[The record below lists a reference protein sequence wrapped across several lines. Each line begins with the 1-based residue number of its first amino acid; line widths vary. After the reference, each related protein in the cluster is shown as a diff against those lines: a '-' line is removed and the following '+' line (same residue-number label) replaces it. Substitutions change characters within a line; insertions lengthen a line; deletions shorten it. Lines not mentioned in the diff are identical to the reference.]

1 MSRTLSTGSGRILE
15 GHWMCKVKKSGK
27 ISKFGLWEGI
37 VWRWHI
43 PLRRP
48 LFDWEIDQLNDFLS
62 MLAEVKLGSLP
73 YDRLCWVKASTGC
86 YTTKDM
92 CKLLGKRDQDVFDRN
107 TIWEGLAPFKVE
119 CFSWKLLH
127 GRLPTNALLLGVY
140 GAGGV
145 IYGSYNVYF
154 LWNPKP
160 SLPVGLIYAQRV
172 FDNVAL
178 QLGWWCQAKWPRTA
192 ITVTDLVSN
201 PKIWCS
207 LEVEEIT
214 VNRKEWGPPSVGS
227 VEFNTDGAVKG
238 CYGPAGIGGVLR
250 DHNSRIL
257 MIFSKHIRM
266 SDPVSAEILAIKEAL
281 VLFTKSAWAS
291 DANLIIE
298 TDCSIVAGWLQ
309 NPTTTPLAIKD
320 AVEDC
325 LAAAVELDWKI
336 VRESRANNALAD
348 LLAKDGINALERCG
362 EGLR

>member
-1 MSRTLSTGSGRILE
+1 MRRAPKKILPVCNVKNPQYWIWKDIRRPLDVQRYPNHPFTSNLILQVGDGKTLDFWDDSWVQNNQLKKIFPRIFALS
-15 GHWMCKVKKSGK
+15 VKKSGK

-172 FDNVAL
+172 S
-178 QLGWWCQAKWPRTA
+178 QYQSGK
-192 ITVTDLVSN
+192 
-201 PKIWCS
+201 
-207 LEVEEIT
+207 
-214 VNRKEWGPPSVGS
+214 
-227 VEFNTDGAVKG
+227 
-238 CYGPAGIGGVLR
+238 
-250 DHNSRIL
+250 
-257 MIFSKHIRM
+257 
-266 SDPVSAEILAIKEAL
+266 
-281 VLFTKSAWAS
+281 
-291 DANLIIE
+291 
-298 TDCSIVAGWLQ
+298 
-309 NPTTTPLAIKD
+309 
-320 AVEDC
+320 
-325 LAAAVELDWKI
+325 
-336 VRESRANNALAD
+336 
-348 LLAKDGINALERCG
+348 
-362 EGLR
+362 